1 MNYPRRSIK
10 EQKNEKKKNILDTKN
25 DVLLPSPVRA
35 LYSVVVAQTE

>member
-1 MNYPRRSIK
+1 MNK
-10 EQKNEKKKNILDTKN
+10 KDEKKRKKYILDTKN